1 MSSSM
6 HLSFGGV
13 SVDVELSA
21 PELLQLLRQVWNER
35 CLLVLATQVYRN
47 GKAVPPP
54 SQPIELLAVL
64 LGGVNVEVE
73 QRRQSSDAGA
83 ASGDALASA
92 QRELLAIIEA
102 ECGGALSL
110 YAAVATAE
118 TEQRGSIL
126 AAVHT
131 ARRQIVGET
140 GSVAVPAIFA
150 SALASS
156 GGGAAVATAAANS
169 EAAYAFSVQFGGQ
182 GVDYLT
188 ELRKC
193 ANAHPSTVA
202 PFVQRVTAMLEQQAA
217 SEEAATLGLH
227 TYGFD
232 VVSWLNAADSSEV
245 PPQTYLRAAHI
256 SDPLIGLTQLAN
268 WLALGAAS
276 IGVGAI
282 RALVA
287 KSGGCSIGHSQG
299 VMAAMAVSCS
309 GDDVASFE
317 AAATK
322 AVLMLFWQG
331 LRIQAG

>member
-126 AAVHT
+126 AAIY
-131 ARRQIVGET
+131 RRI
-140 GSVAVPAIFA
+140 P
-150 SALASS
+150 
-156 GGGAAVATAAANS
+156 
-169 EAAYAFSVQFGGQ
+169 Y
-182 GVDYLT
+182 D
-188 ELRKC
+188 
-193 ANAHPSTVA
+193 
-202 PFVQRVTAMLEQQAA
+202 
-217 SEEAATLGLH
+217 
-227 TYGFD
+227 
-232 VVSWLNAADSSEV
+232 
-245 PPQTYLRAAHI
+245 
-256 SDPLIGLTQLAN
+256 IGRGKREGRERERERE
-268 WLALGAAS
+268 WP
-276 IGVGAI
+276 
-282 RALVA
+282 
-287 KSGGCSIGHSQG
+287 CS
-299 VMAAMAVSCS
+299 
-309 GDDVASFE
+309 
-317 AAATK
+317 
-322 AVLMLFWQG
+322 L
-331 LRIQAG
+331 